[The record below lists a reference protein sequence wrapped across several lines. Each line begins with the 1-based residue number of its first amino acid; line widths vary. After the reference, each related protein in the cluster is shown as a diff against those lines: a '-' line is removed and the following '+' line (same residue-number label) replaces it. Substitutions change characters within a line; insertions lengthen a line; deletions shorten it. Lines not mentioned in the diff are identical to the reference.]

1 AQLGIPDMRIPIAY
15 ALSYP
20 KRLSL
25 GLSRLGLTQCGG
37 LDFEQPDHQRFPA
50 LRMAYEALAA
60 GGVKPAVLN
69 AANEV
74 AVDAFLAKRIGFT
87 QIAAVVATAL
97 ETTSQGDELDLAAI
111 LAADQEAR
119 MAAERAIGAL

>member
-1 AQLGIPDMRIPIAY
+1 MRIPIAY

-20 KRLSL
+20 QRLEL
-25 GLSRLGLTQCGG
+25 GLQRLNLAQCGG
-37 LDFEQPDHQRFPA
+37 LAFEPPDHQRFPA

-69 AANEV
+69 AANEA
-74 AVDAFLAKRIGFT
+74 AVEAFLAGRIGFT
-87 QIAAVVATAL
+87 QIAEVVGAALDSTA
-97 ETTSQGDELDLAAI
+97 QGDELDLQAI

-119 MAAERAIGAL
+119 VVVEREIQSA